1 MPVTYRIDRERRR
14 AVGSAIGTVSAQEFL
29 DQQAAMALDPD
40 FEPDFDQLYD
50 LRKMKNFGGAANNV
64 SALAVASPF
73 ATGSRR
79 ALVASSDVIFGL
91 ARMFQTL
98 SDESGGEIQIFRDMD
113 AAEAWLEEG
122 L

>member
-1 MPVTYRIDRERRR
+1 VPLTYRIDRERRR
-14 AVGSAIGTVSAQEFL
+14 AVGSASGTVSAQEFL
-29 DQQAAMALDPD
+29 AQQAAMALDPD

-50 LRKMKNFGGAANNV
+50 LRKMKNFGGSANNV

-79 ALVASSDVIFGL
+79 ALVVSSDVIFGL

-98 SDESGGEIQIFRDMD
+98 SDESGDEIQIFRDMD

-122 L
+122 Q